1 MPFVVD
7 STNEKMVK
15 KSVKSLVIK
24 TTLNRQQ
31 ASQAWFTHWPMWQM
45 TDIARKPWMS
55 CCVQCT
61 LVETNSLWD

>member
-31 ASQAWFTHWPMWQM
+31 ASQAWFTH
-45 TDIARKPWMS
+45 
-55 CCVQCT
+55 
-61 LVETNSLWD
+61 